1 MKMKE
6 YHRIIFIPG
15 DLRVVYTKTPNKIF
29 LICPELDPFQICVDW
44 LKMTAGSKVM
54 LLQSTFMGPNEIS
67 MDPNH
72 RPIPRPLNS
81 GPEFRSVPQQV

>member
-44 LKMTAGSKVM
+44 LKTTAGRLESHVTTVNLYGSK
-54 LLQSTFMGPNEIS
+54 LDFNGSKPPAYSTATK
-67 MDPNH
+67 
-72 RPIPRPLNS
+72 
-81 GPEFRSVPQQV
+81 